1 MLGPV
6 FIDLDEIIT
15 MKVKLKSL
23 LVPAVALLVSACS
36 SHTPE
41 QVHVMEN
48 LDVIRCAEDA
58 ERGLL
63 TQEHPK
69 ATSALCV
76 DELKAR
82 RSNGKITDEQYEM
95 YQLHL
100 EALRAS
106 YRAQYLAGSKL
117 STSGL

>member
-1 MLGPV
+1 
-6 FIDLDEIIT
+6 

-23 LVPAVALLVSACS
+23 LVPAGILLLSACAS
-36 SHTPE
+36 RTPE
-41 QVHVMEN
+41 QVQVMEN

-58 ERGLL
+58 ESNWL
-63 TQEHPK
+63 TQDHPR

-76 DELKAR
+76 EELKAR
-82 RSNGKITDEQYEM
+82 RSNGKITDAQYEM

-106 YRAQYLAGSKL
+106 YRAQYLAGPKL
-117 STSGL
+117 GGSGL